1 MYFQGFLIIE
11 DFFMEAELEACK
23 NDVIDVVD
31 DMASR
36 LYKAGKIKSR

>member
-1 MYFQGFLIIE
+1 
-11 DFFMEAELEACK
+11 LEACK

-36 LYKAGKIKSR
+36 LYKAGKIKSRWLTHTIILPLSYK